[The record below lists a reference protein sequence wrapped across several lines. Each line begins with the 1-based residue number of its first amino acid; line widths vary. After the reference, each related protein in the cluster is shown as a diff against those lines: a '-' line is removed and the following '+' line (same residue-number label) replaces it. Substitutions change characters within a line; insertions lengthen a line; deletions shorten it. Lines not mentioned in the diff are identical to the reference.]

1 MVGEL
6 RRVSRCLERGG
17 GGFHRVRILCQSS
30 LDSHEGLST
39 KIELTCATSIRRQD
53 AGSCWRARESAGTLC
68 RNLQR
73 AGEDYGR
80 VFETV
85 QSLPSRSDR
94 WWRSRRRNPGRCGL
108 TLLSHSPDQYWLP
121 AVCRDC
127 SPSWST

>member
-1 MVGEL
+1 M
-6 RRVSRCLERGG
+6 
-17 GGFHRVRILCQSS
+17 FHACTGVPSAYRMTLVQDVMGNCTS

-39 KIELTCATSIRRQD
+39 QIELTCATSIRRQG

-85 QSLPSRSDR
+85 QGNSKEIQYHIKYLAVEFGRST
-94 WWRSRRRNPGRCGL
+94 WG
-108 TLLSHSPDQYWLP
+108 
-121 AVCRDC
+121 VI
-127 SPSWST
+127 

>member
-1 MVGEL
+1 MEKAHVQFMVVL
-6 RRVSRCLERGG
+6 HKVMLT
-17 GGFHRVRILCQSS
+17 S

-39 KIELTCATSIRRQD
+39 QIELTCATSIRRQD

-68 RNLQR
+68 RNLRR

-94 WWRSRRRNPGRCGL
+94 LWRSRRRNPGRCGL
-108 TLLSHSPDQYWLP
+108 TLLSHSLDQYWLP